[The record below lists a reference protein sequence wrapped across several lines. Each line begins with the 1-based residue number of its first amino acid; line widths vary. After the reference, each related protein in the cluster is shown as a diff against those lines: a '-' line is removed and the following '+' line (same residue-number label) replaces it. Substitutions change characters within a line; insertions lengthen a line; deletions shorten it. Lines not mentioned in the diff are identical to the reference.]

1 MSYGIILH
9 VSGELPIFG
18 EIEELPGPSDTLI
31 IVSNP
36 RSREGKDLHYLQ
48 TEVVQVIWPI
58 DKLNFIE
65 IMPNEDDEQIISF
78 VRE

>member
-9 VSGELPIFG
+9 VSGEMPIFG

-31 IVSNP
+31 TVRNP

>member
-1 MSYGIILH
+1 MAYEVIIH
-9 VSGELPIFG
+9 VSGEVPIFG
-18 EIEELPGPSDTLI
+18 EIEELPDASSTLI

-36 RSREGKDLHYLQ
+36 RSREGKDLHYIQ
-48 TEVVQVIWPI
+48 AEVVQVIWPV

-65 IMPNEDDEQIISF
+65 IMPSEDEEQIIGF

>member
-1 MSYGIILH
+1 MAYGVILH
-9 VSGELPIFG
+9 VSGEVPIFG
-18 EIEELPGPSDTLI
+18 EIEELPNTSDTII

-48 TEVVQVIWPI
+48 DEVVQVIWPI
-58 DKLNFIE
+58 EKINFIE
-65 IMPNEDDEQIISF
+65 IMPSDDDEQIISF

>member
-1 MSYGIILH
+1 MAYGIILH
-9 VSGELPIFG
+9 VSGEVPIFG

-31 IVSNP
+31 IVNNP
-36 RSREGKDLHYLQ
+36 RSREGKDLHYIQ
-48 TEVVQVIWPI
+48 AEVVQVVWPI

-65 IMPNEDDEQIISF
+65 IMPSEDDEQIISF

>member
-9 VSGELPIFG
+9 VSGEVPIFG
-18 EIEELPGPSDTLI
+18 EVDELPSPSDTLI
-31 IVSNP
+31 VVNNP

-48 TEVVQVIWPI
+48 NEVVSVIWPVE
-58 DKLNFIE
+58 KLNFIE
-65 IMPNEDDEQIISF
+65 IMPSEDEEQIISF